1 MRRIMIGVLSVALA
15 VSFLICGVSLLFDK
29 RKLNLNQEKITFMN
43 DGWSFEA
50 ADGQDGEFTLP
61 GKIPYASG
69 KPFTIYRTFQ
79 EEVPAGTCLG
89 FRSSHQEVFVSLDDK
104 VIYSFEKAEDIPT
117 FPQTPGNAWNIVTL
131 PQIQA
136 GQVVKFTTVSVYKQ
150 NSEKLSEVMMGSK
163 SAILFHIA
171 ETYVMAAFMSVL
183 VLLFA
188 LVLIFYG
195 MYIYKIRRSANLIYL
210 GLFALLLGIW
220 FLGEARFLQF
230 FCGNVLM
237 NYQMVFLSVA
247 LMPIPSLLF
256 LSNALQPKRQWLYNL
271 LCVVAGVNFF
281 VMVLVQTLGLVDFYE
296 WIPVSH
302 CILLLEM
309 LLLVYTMVQCI
320 CNHSC
325 NKSKFLFLGFGVFLF
340 FGMLNIVYFY
350 VSDQYDSALLL
361 RIGTLLAL
369 VIILKGE
376 MDKNMVLI
384 QMGMEA
390 AAYKK
395 AAYTDALTQ
404 LGNRYAFDM
413 RLKEL
418 EQMEPDE
425 RIENAICVLD
435 VDGLKFA
442 NDSYGHWMGDQLI
455 CGMAEC
461 IQKVFSEI
469 GNCFRI
475 GGDEFAV
482 VLRGEREELE
492 SYLQRLNKEITHNNM
507 KGNCNLSASWGMA
520 FQGDTQGNDVYE
532 AFQMADAFM
541 YQNKEGKKAA
551 REAKMYV
558 SKRNCDT

>member
-1 MRRIMIGVLSVALA
+1 MRRTIIVILSIALA
-15 VSFLICGVSLLFDK
+15 VSFLICGVSFLFDT
-29 RKLNLNQEKITFMN
+29 RNLNFNQEKITFLN
-43 DGWSFEA
+43 DGWFYET
-50 ADGQDGEFTLP
+50 ADVHNGEFTLP
-61 GKIPYASG
+61 AKIPYASG
-69 KPFTIYRTFQ
+69 MPFSIYRTFH
-79 EEVPAGTCLG
+79 EAVPGGTCLG
-89 FRSSHQEVFVSLDDK
+89 FRSSHQEVFVFLDDE
-104 VIYSFEKAEDIPT
+104 VIYSFEKVEDIST
-117 FPQTPGNAWNIVTL
+117 FPKTPGNAWNIVTL
-131 PQIQA
+131 PQIQS
-136 GQVVKFTTVSVYKQ
+136 GQVLKITTVSVYKQ

-171 ETYVMAAFMSVL
+171 ENYVMAAFMSVL

-188 LVLIFYG
+188 IVLIFYG
-195 MYIYKIRRSANLIYL
+195 GYIYKIRRSANLIYL
-210 GLFALLLGIW
+210 GLFAFLLGIW
-220 FLGEARFLQF
+220 FLGESRFHQF

-256 LSNALQPKRQWLYNL
+256 LSNALQPKNQWLYNL
-271 LCVVAGVNFF
+271 LCIAAGVNFF
-281 VMVLVQTLGLVDFYE
+281 VMIVVQTMGFADFYE
-296 WIPVSH
+296 WIPISH
-302 CILLLEM
+302 IIIMLEM
-309 LLLVYTMVQCI
+309 LLLVFTMVQCA
-320 CNHSC
+320 CNHSYH
-325 NKSKFLFLGFGVFLF
+325 KSKFLFLGFGVFLL

-369 VIILKGE
+369 MIILKGE

-384 QMGMEA
+384 QIGMEA

-413 RLKEL
+413 KLKEL
-418 EQMEPDE
+418 EQMELDE

-461 IQKVFSEI
+461 IKKAFSEI
-469 GNCFRI
+469 GSCFRI

-492 SYLQRLNKEITHNNM
+492 GYLNRLNKEITHNNM
-507 KGNCNLSASWGMA
+507 IGNCNLSASWGMA
-520 FQGDTQGNDVYE
+520 FQGDTQGNDIYE

-541 YQNKEGKKAA
+541 YQNKEGKKVT
-551 REAKMYV
+551 REKSYKGSENV
-558 SKRNCDT
+558 C